1 MSSLVTIN
9 MTVELNMF
17 EDTFYYEAK
26 ILGLASAK
34 FSRKGSFMFGIDVIS
49 ACHKIIS
56 HIICQPD
63 T

>member
-1 MSSLVTIN
+1 MSGLVTIN
-9 MTVELNMF
+9 MTTKMNMF
-17 EDTFYYEAK
+17 EEANFR
-26 ILGLASAK
+26 GLPSAK